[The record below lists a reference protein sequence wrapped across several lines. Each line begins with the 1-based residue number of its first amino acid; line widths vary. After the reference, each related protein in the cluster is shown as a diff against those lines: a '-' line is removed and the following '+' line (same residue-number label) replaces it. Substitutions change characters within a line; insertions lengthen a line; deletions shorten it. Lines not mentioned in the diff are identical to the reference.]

1 MALPERVQAGR
12 NAGDAA
18 GRDPDGVVDELAAE
32 RHLQLEQLRLA
43 ALPAETGHGDEA
55 VDGRRTGAGRVV
67 IDAVAA
73 AEQAGHDGLGDA
85 RRETGGNRGVR
96 RRTAVGQDL
105 RAGGGGRGMPCS
117 YRLHRSIFAPSL
129 AFPVVSGRWRILLA
143 VAGVAAA
150 ALLFVLI
157 RGEDEKPVG
166 TPPPAT
172 GTVRRPL
179 PPPAPQVIV
188 VPINTETITRAT
200 IPRDRQV
207 VLVIS
212 GAAGEEVH
220 LHGYD
225 VKRRIGPNGTVRL
238 PFRATIPGRFEV
250 ELEANHRQVA
260 DLTVR

>member
-1 MALPERVQAGR
+1 
-12 NAGDAA
+12 
-18 GRDPDGVVDELAAE
+18 
-32 RHLQLEQLRLA
+32 
-43 ALPAETGHGDEA
+43 
-55 VDGRRTGAGRVV
+55 
-67 IDAVAA
+67 
-73 AEQAGHDGLGDA
+73 
-85 RRETGGNRGVR
+85 
-96 RRTAVGQDL
+96 
-105 RAGGGGRGMPCS
+105 MPCS

-129 AFPVVSGRWRILLA
+129 AFPVVSGRWRMLLV

-150 ALLFVLI
+150 VLLFVLI
-157 RGEDEKPVG
+157 RGEDEEPVA
-166 TPPPAT
+166 TPPPVT
-172 GTVRRPL
+172 GPVRRP
-179 PPPAPQVIV
+179 PPPPPPQMIL
-188 VPINTETITRAT
+188 VPIDTAAITRAT

-250 ELEANHRQVA
+250 EVEASHRQVA